1 MNKEELESLRNNVL
15 EEIDMMEHDADWL
28 KAVSNELRKK
38 AKAVETQ
45 QDVDE
50 FNKYSERMIY
60 GDGCELKMLR
70 L

>member
-1 MNKEELESLRNNVL
+1 MNKEEIESSKNYVL
-15 EEIDMMEHDADWL
+15 EQIDMLEHDADWL
-28 KAVSNELRKK
+28 KAVSDELRKK
-38 AKAVETQ
+38 LKAAETE

-60 GDGCELKMLR
+60 GDGCELKMVR

>member
-1 MNKEELESLRNNVL
+1 MNKVENESLKNYVL
-15 EEIDMMEHDADWL
+15 EEIDMLEHDADWL
-28 KAVSNELRKK
+28 KAVADELRKK
-38 AKAVETQ
+38 LKAVETE

-50 FNKYSERMIY
+50 FNKYSERMLY

>member
-1 MNKEELESLRNNVL
+1 MKKEEFESLRNNVL
-15 EEIDMMEHDADWL
+15 EEIDMLEHDADWL
-28 KAVSNELRKK
+28 KAVADEFRKK
-38 AKAVETQ
+38 LKAVETE
-45 QDVDE
+45 QDADE